1 MSSTSNAKYKIGN
14 KFYHYESPQLVRE
27 ILWAYTDKHVKSDEI
42 QYMMSSNQKGYPPSP
57 IEESTLDK
65 YYIKMA

>member
-1 MSSTSNAKYKIGN
+1 MSSTANAKYKIGD
-14 KFYHYESPQLVRE
+14 KFYHFECPQLVRE
-27 ILWAYTDKHVKSDEI
+27 ILWVYTDKHVESDEI

-65 YYIKMA
+65 YYIKIT